1 MKCFNCGEK
10 GHPAKECPDKE
21 KEDEPLSGL
30 TLDAV
35 CSTSDERNCRINQ
48 FYEVSLDN
56 GSQVNI
62 VDPRLLTNL
71 RSSRRRFHGMS
82 GSANT
87 ERVGDL
93 EGFFECQACDM
104 CPPNLLSMSD
114 VEDLYP
120 ITYIQ
125 HESITV
131 CMDHRDLVFSCRKK
145 CI

>member
-48 FYEVSLDN
+48 FYEV
-56 GSQVNI
+56 
-62 VDPRLLTNL
+62 TNL